1 MKRRG
6 TMGLKDDLRNH
17 EDAPEEEEEDEE
29 LVDPH
34 QTIREQCRTSGE
46 APQLRAKFEQCEE
59 RVSSRSKTEETCVEE
74 LLDYLHAVDH
84 CTGGSVLSCLK

>member
-1 MKRRG
+1 
-6 TMGLKDDLRNH
+6 MGMNDDLRNL
-17 EDAPEEEEEDEE
+17 EDPPEEEEEEE

-34 QTIREQCRTSGE
+34 ETMREECRASGP

-84 CTGGSVLSCLK
+84 CAGEKVFSALK